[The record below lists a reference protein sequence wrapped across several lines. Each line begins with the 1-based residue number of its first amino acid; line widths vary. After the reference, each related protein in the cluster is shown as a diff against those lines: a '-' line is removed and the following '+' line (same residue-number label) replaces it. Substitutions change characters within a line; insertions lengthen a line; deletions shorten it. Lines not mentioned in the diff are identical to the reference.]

1 MSNEPDSGQ
10 SSGSATP
17 NSANPFEAPDEHQSP
32 GFFWSRER
40 WKLELQLLAGFA
52 LVVFVGFVT
61 MSITCGGFM
70 AGMSA
75 VGSNR
80 LPAEIMLAA
89 TVTSLVLSIAIPI
102 WTMRRLW
109 KAIKK
114 SAEEAR
120 GRTLGEVEADVASH
134 GDTTEM

>member
-1 MSNEPDSGQ
+1 MSNELDNGRGDGSGT
-10 SSGSATP
+10 A
-17 NSANPFEAPDEHQSP
+17 NSANPFEAPDEQQSP
-32 GFFWSRER
+32 GLFWSRER

-70 AGMSA
+70 AGISIFE
-75 VGSNR
+75 GSP
-80 LPAEIMLAA
+80 LPSGIMFGAM
-89 TVTSLVLSIAIPI
+89 VTSFVLSLAIPI

-114 SAEEAR
+114 SADAAR

-134 GDTTEM
+134 GDTSEM